1 MEPEVAYVGA
11 PLDGEVE
18 GVLQVPIL
26 RIMFNDLSNIR
37 ILDGPIVFTSKR
49 GIASLRVS
57 NVSIESPRIYCIG
70 ERTSEFLKRVYSL
83 DCAVPDI
90 QSTDGLAELLIGKE
104 DYVTVVGSDK
114 VSKNFL
120 ERLKSSGVEMKLITA
135 YSIEGNEN
143 IDYDTLRNVRRI
155 LFGSSKSFE
164 ILHKNAER
172 VLSGKELYAIGR
184 PTSETMLHLG
194 YKPVE
199 TFESPNIERI
209 LTGML
214 TKR

>member
-1 MEPEVAYVGA
+1 MAYVGA